1 MVPGFGVSDV
11 LEFIIE
17 EIFAGTLGGIL
28 FYFAD
33 VADKTAISTGFG
45 YMVPLLNA
53 LVVIIVVFP
62 ALARIVNA
70 MRKI

>member
-1 MVPGFGVSDV
+1 MVPGFGVSGV

-17 EIFAGTLGGIL
+17 EIIAGTLGGIL

>member
-1 MVPGFGVSDV
+1 MVTGYGASDV
-11 LEFIIE
+11 IEFIIE
-17 EIFAGTLGGIL
+17 EIIGGTLGGIL